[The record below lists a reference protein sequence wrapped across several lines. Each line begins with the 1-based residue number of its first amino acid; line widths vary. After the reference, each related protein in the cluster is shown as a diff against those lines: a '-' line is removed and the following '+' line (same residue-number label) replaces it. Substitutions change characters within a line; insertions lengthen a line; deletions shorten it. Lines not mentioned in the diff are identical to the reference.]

1 VGEPR
6 RSSERESEAGA
17 QASLKLG
24 TDLVLQPLEA
34 MVRAAD
40 YADRGVGGRQ
50 LVELEM
56 YTMRRKV
63 LNAKS
68 GVRPH
73 HRLHRMFTFS

>member
-1 VGEPR
+1 
-6 RSSERESEAGA
+6 
-17 QASLKLG
+17 
-24 TDLVLQPLEA
+24 LVLQPLEA